1 MSRNAAAGRAAG
13 VVACCA
19 FSLWGLAGVDLAQ
32 AATRQDPLLP
42 RGVTLPAG
50 VVVPNDTALAIYFP
64 ESELRA
70 RSYLPNLNLWVEPGK
85 AFSEARSEVA
95 QKLFPQAI
103 AAVPGGQGQYGLLL
117 AAHPQWDFVA
127 GVLRLELKYRVLDPA
142 GTLLH
147 EGSQVQTI
155 NAMAS
160 PANAF
165 RAVIYKSLQSALVDV
180 LKTLQPSAA
189 KFPPTGSLATLQ
201 GASLARR
208 DKPISTGTGFFI
220 NPSGQLLTAAH
231 VLRDCVAIEA
241 QQEGVTFPVTR
252 RAESALL
259 DLAVVDSGRP
269 TGAAL
274 PLRKDQTLILGESL
288 TNVGFPLSGLLATTP
303 NITRGNVSARA
314 GLKGSAG
321 LFQFSAPIQPGSSG
335 GPIVSDGGELLGV
348 TVSTLNVSALVTQG
362 LLPQN
367 VNFALDARY
376 AAAFLRREGVAFAEV
391 APRANGSMQQ
401 ANDAALAAVVQLSCY
416 Q

>member
-1 MSRNAAAGRAAG
+1 MRRNGFAGRVAGAA
-13 VVACCA
+13 ACCA
-19 FSLWGLAGVDLAQ
+19 LGFFGLAAVLTAQ

-64 ESELRA
+64 ASELRS
-70 RSYLPNLNLWVEPGK
+70 RSYLPNLNLWIEPGK
-85 AFSEARSEVA
+85 AFEEARTQVA
-95 QKLFPQAI
+95 QKLFPQTI

-117 AAHPQWDFVA
+117 AAHPQWDFTA
-127 GVLRLELKYRVLDPA
+127 GVLRLELKYRVFDPA
-142 GTLLH
+142 GTVLR

-155 NAMAS
+155 NAVAN
-160 PANAF
+160 PGNAF
-165 RAVIYKSLQSALVDV
+165 RAVIFKSLQFALVDV
-180 LKTLQPSAA
+180 LKTLTPSAA

-201 GASLARR
+201 GTSLARR

-220 NPSGQLLTAAH
+220 NPAGQLLTAAH
-231 VLRDCVAIEA
+231 VLRDCLAIEA
-241 QQEGVTFPVTR
+241 QQDGVTFPVTR

-259 DLAVVDSGRP
+259 DLAVADSGRP
-269 TGAAL
+269 TQAAL
-274 PLRKDQTLILGESL
+274 PLRQEQTLILGESL

-303 NITRGNVSARA
+303 NVTRGNVSARA

-367 VNFALDARY
+367 VNFALDAKHV
-376 AAAFLRREGVAFAEV
+376 AAFLRREGIAFAEV
-391 APRANGSMQQ
+391 ATRTGGSMQR
-401 ANDAALAAVVQLSCY
+401 ANEAALAAVVQLSCY
-416 Q
+416 E